1 MAHIYRLA
9 YCLIVAMLVFS
20 ALDASAVITPSQQWR
35 AYRNRDEN
43 PDGWR
48 SIKSEA
54 IQAWCA
60 WAISA
65 WAQKDPYPISCV
77 PDPANPEVWFLMTR
91 RYRSDGSTID
101 PSRDGT

>member
-35 AYRNRDEN
+35 AYRDYRDEN
-43 PDGWR
+43 PEGWR
-48 SIKSEA
+48 STKSEA

-60 WAISA
+60 WVLT
-65 WAQKDPYPISCV
+65 PTE
-77 PDPANPEVWFLMTR
+77 N
-91 RYRSDGSTID
+91 
-101 PSRDGT
+101 